1 MGGLPPL
8 DARVTLAG
16 TIQYISFATRSDQE
30 LIRILM
36 KICEA
41 KVGDSVFL
49 ACGKE
54 IELEKIL
61 SIARDKIANDLNIIN
76 KGKF

>member
-1 MGGLPPL
+1 
-8 DARVTLAG
+8 
-16 TIQYISFATRSDQE
+16 
-30 LIRILM
+30 M

-41 KVGDSVFL
+41 SVGDSVFL

-61 SIARDKIANDLNIIN
+61 SIARDKIANDLNLID
-76 KGKF
+76 KDLFAFAG